1 MRSLHTAFANI
12 RQLVLEV
19 SFAEE
24 SKKWLATAEE
34 RYNENDNSSNE
45 RIPSPISLPKV
56 VGIGLETVFQL
67 VKESHSKHSSFCV
80 KALEALLHILGGQY
94 PQSLRKEPIPVIDSL
109 FATLLSL
116 SKEGEE
122 FDTPN
127 SSSKAQARLSS
138 ASSSSSSLASEQL
151 TSLATACLIS
161 LAIARGETKMMLE
174 AISSLFICPENLAM
188 QTFEVSAQFFG

>member
-1 MRSLHTAFANI
+1 M
-12 RQLVLEV
+12 

-24 SKKWLATAEE
+24 SKKWLVAAEE
-34 RYNENDNSSNE
+34 RDNENDNSSNE

-67 VKESHSKHSSFCV
+67 VKESQTKHSSLCI

-109 FATLLSL
+109 FAILLSL
-116 SKEGEE
+116 SKEIEV
-122 FDTPN
+122 DVPN
-127 SSSKAQARLSS
+127 SSRAQTKISTA
-138 ASSSSSSLASEQL
+138 EQM

-161 LAIARGETKMMLE
+161 LAIARGESKLMLE
-174 AISSLFICPENLAM
+174 AISSLFMCPEKLAT
-188 QTFEVSAQFFG
+188 QKFDVGRDLNIFPLNKYF

>member
-1 MRSLHTAFANI
+1 MNTFALLAFANI

-24 SKKWLATAEE
+24 SKKWLVAAEE
-34 RYNENDNSSNE
+34 RDNENDNSSNE

-67 VKESHSKHSSFCV
+67 VKESQTKHSSLCI

-109 FATLLSL
+109 FAILLSL
-116 SKEGEE
+116 SKEIEV
-122 FDTPN
+122 DVPN
-127 SSSKAQARLSS
+127 SSRAQTKISTA
-138 ASSSSSSLASEQL
+138 EQM

-161 LAIARGETKMMLE
+161 LAIARGESKLMLE
-174 AISSLFICPENLAM
+174 AISSLFMCPEKLAT
-188 QTFEVSAQFFG
+188 QKFDVGRDLNIFPLNKYF